1 MKPNKILLFAACLGL
16 ICLAAAAAPAAYH
29 LLHKISL
36 GAAPGGGEYFDYI
49 TVDSTPLGTIS
60 GGLKR
65 DHGVAL
71 VPDLGRGFITDG
83 ETGQVTMFDLKTL
96 KSTGQIKA
104 EKDADFILL
113 GHRSARRRSRT
124 GGCGR
129 ARDDLRQPRRHR

>member
-96 KSTGQIKA
+96 KALGPIKA
-104 EKDADFILL
+104 DKDAD
-113 GHRSARRRSRT
+113 
-124 GGCGR
+124 
-129 ARDDLRQPRRHR
+129 